1 MFIWNNILFNSRQ
14 KLSIQITEKHY
25 QMA

>member
-1 MFIWNNILFNSRQ
+1 LFICNNISFNSRQ
-14 KLSIQITEKHY
+14 KLSIQITGKHY

>member
-1 MFIWNNILFNSRQ
+1 MFIWNNMLFNSRQ